1 MMMVADISSSAKN
14 NIRVGFSVEYVN
26 DTITLADGIGYHA
39 AGRSIEG
46 PLRTFFFEILDQK
59 KNTEVMLINKKGI
72 QKFYV
77 DIVADTNKYNAVT
90 EARAILS
97 S

>member
-46 PLRTFFFEILDQK
+46 PLRTFFFEILD
-59 KNTEVMLINKKGI
+59 
-72 QKFYV
+72 
-77 DIVADTNKYNAVT
+77 
-90 EARAILS
+90 
-97 S
+97 